1 MKSLLIYTNINSLI
15 TNRNFEPNFKRRSTI
30 SKQLATLLTKESEI
44 EMSNQQLKSEV
55 KRNPA
60 VGLDCGSGG
69 SSNFL

>member
-60 VGLDCGSGG
+60 VSLDCGTSAMG
-69 SSNFL
+69 LVA